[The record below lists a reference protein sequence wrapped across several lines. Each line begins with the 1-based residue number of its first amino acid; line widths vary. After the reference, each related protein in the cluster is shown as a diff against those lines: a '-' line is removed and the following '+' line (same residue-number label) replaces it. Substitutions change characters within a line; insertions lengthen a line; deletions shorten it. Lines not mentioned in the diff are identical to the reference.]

1 MKIAPRKYI
10 RSIQTNK
17 KVFRQSELNNME
29 IFGIRFIG
37 INAENG
43 HKLFLTV
50 LFVIGILLFGI
61 GLRALIGLILSG
73 VRFERARFWTKQGI
87 SVLTAVLM
95 IVIVASIWFSD
106 PTRLATAAGLVT
118 AGLAFALQKVISSIA
133 GYIVILRG
141 RNFTVGDRISMGGV
155 RGDVI
160 GLGFIQ
166 TTIMEMGQPP
176 TVQAADPAMWVKSRQ
191 FTGRIVTVA
200 NNKIFDEPVFNY
212 TRDFPFIWEEI
223 VIPITY
229 ETDRQKT
236 EEIMLSATKK
246 YILKLSE
253 LSQEAV
259 KKLENDYFVNVE
271 DFEPKVFYR
280 ITDNWLELTVRFI
293 VGEHK
298 IRDVK
303 DCISRDMLRNFD
315 ENGIGIASATYDIVG
330 FPTLR
335 IENKSDDRTA
345 KKAQN

>member
-1 MKIAPRKYI
+1 
-10 RSIQTNK
+10 
-17 KVFRQSELNNME
+17 ME
-29 IFGIRFIG
+29 IFGIKFIG

-43 HKLFLTV
+43 QKLLLTI
-50 LFVIGILLFGI
+50 LFIIGILLFGI
-61 GLRALIGLILSG
+61 ALRAFIGLILSG
-73 VRFERARFWTKQGI
+73 ERFERTRFWTKQGI
-87 SVLTAVLM
+87 SVLTAILM
-95 IVIVASIWFSD
+95 IIIVASIWFND

-176 TVQAADPAMWVKSRQ
+176 SVQSADPAMWVKSRQ

-236 EEIMLSATKK
+236 EEIMLAATKK
-246 YILKLSE
+246 YILDIKQV
-253 LSQEAV
+253 SQESV
-259 KKLENDYFVNVE
+259 KKLEEDYFVNVQ

-303 DCISRDMLRNFD
+303 DSISRDMLQGFD
-315 ENGIGIASATYDIVG
+315 ANGIGIASATYDIVG
-330 FPTLR
+330 FPPLR
-335 IENKSDDRTA
+335 VENMPVNGMKKDAKSA
-345 KKAQN
+345 